1 MRLIEPFTTPL
12 YTEKR
17 ARKLGQRLLKI
28 TEDAAPKLCQQHS
41 GGGSDKTTT
50 TEVTS
55 VVLKNVHTLTHGTEA
70 AVVLVVVQNADTE
83 GQWRLDK
90 NGVSDR

>member
-1 MRLIEPFTTPL
+1 MRLPSFVSSTVAVT
-12 YTEKR
+12 K
-17 ARKLGQRLLKI
+17 Q
-28 TEDAAPKLCQQHS
+28 
-41 GGGSDKTTT
+41 KTTAA
-50 TEVTS
+50 TS